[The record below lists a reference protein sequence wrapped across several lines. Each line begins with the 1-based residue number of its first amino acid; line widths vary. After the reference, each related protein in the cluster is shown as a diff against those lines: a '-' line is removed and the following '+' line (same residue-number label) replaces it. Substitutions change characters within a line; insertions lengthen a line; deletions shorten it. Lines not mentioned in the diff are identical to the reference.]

1 MAGQFRRRRRRNRTT
16 PGAAPAGLL
25 RAGYAPGLLSLRGC
39 ALQTSFLRKL
49 LAWRPPTPFY
59 YGWLVLGMA
68 SLSTAAGSSVSQVV
82 LGAIQVH
89 IVEDTGWK
97 ISTLSIAVTAG
108 TWCSGA
114 LAPLAGFLADR
125 YGPRLLVA
133 LGLVVV
139 GSALVALSQTSA
151 LPAFFVAYI
160 IGRAISNP
168 FLIGVVPRTA
178 TVNFF
183 RRRRN
188 ITLAISGMSRPIGG
202 AVNIQIITLI
212 ALSRGWRAAYGYL
225 GIFTLLLAIPV
236 FIIMRRRPEEI
247 GLLPDGARPEPV
259 AAPAAGAMEGQGP
272 GAPAASGRGRGRR
285 GRAAAA
291 DAPEFSWTAGEAMRT
306 RAYWC
311 IAMMAVLAVLASA
324 GVGYILAPYL
334 YEEAGLSRGQ
344 ATRVASLGA
353 ALAVTTLG
361 WGMLAD
367 KLGPRACII
376 LTISG
381 AVLSQLY
388 LITVVDSAFTAY
400 IFAIAWGVF
409 SNTVGTLEHM
419 LLAQYY
425 GRGSFGAILGWL
437 GPVQTT
443 ALGLA
448 PSFGTL
454 LGEFTDSYTVVFVVL
469 MALYALAG
477 LMVFLASPPRRPP
490 RADRAEAAWSGV

>member
-1 MAGQFRRRRRRNRTT
+1 MPRRGILLKT
-16 PGAAPAGLL
+16 PVSKTPVVWG
-25 RAGYAPGLLSLRGC
+25 RI
-39 ALQTSFLRKL
+39 

-82 LGAIQVH
+82 LGAIQVY

-97 ISTLSIAVTAG
+97 ISTLSLAVSAG

-125 YGPRLLVA
+125 YGPRLLVT
-133 LGLVVV
+133 LGLIIV
-139 GSALVALSQTSA
+139 GAALIALSQTSA
-151 LPAFFVAYI
+151 LPTFFVAYI

-202 AVNIQIITLI
+202 AVNIQVISLI
-212 ALSRGWRAAYGYL
+212 AVSQGWRGAYGYL
-225 GIFTLLLAIPV
+225 GVFTLLLAAPV
-236 FIIMRRRPEEI
+236 FLVMRRRPEEI
-247 GLLPDGARPEPV
+247 GLLPDGARP
-259 AAPAAGAMEGQGP
+259 AASDSDAGAGGPAAG
-272 GAPAASGRGRGRR
+272 GRR
-285 GRAAAA
+285 RAGRRATGGE
-291 DAPEFSWTAGEAMRT
+291 APEFSWTVREAMRT

-311 IAMMAVLAVLASA
+311 IAIMAVLAVLASA

-334 YEEAGLSRGQ
+334 YEEAGLSREQ

-353 ALAVTTLG
+353 VLAITTLG
-361 WGMLAD
+361 WGFLAD
-367 KLGPRACII
+367 RLGPRACII
-376 LTISG
+376 LTIAG
-381 AVLSQLY
+381 AVLAQLY
-388 LITVVDSAFTAY
+388 LITVVNSAFTAY

-419 LLAQYY
+419 MLAQYY

-454 LGEFTDSYTVVFVVL
+454 LGEVTDSYTVVFIVL
-469 MALYALAG
+469 MVLYALAG

-490 RADRAEAAWSGV
+490 RAARIAAGEGAARGV

>member
-25 RAGYAPGLLSLRGC
+25 RADYGPGLLSLRGC

-247 GLLPDGARPEPV
+247 GLLPDGARPAPAPV
-259 AAPAAGAMEGQGP
+259 AAPAAGATEGQSP
-272 GAPAASGRGRGRR
+272 AAASGRGRGRR

-291 DAPEFSWTAGEAMRT
+291 DAPEFSWTAGR
-306 RAYWC
+306 RC
-311 IAMMAVLAVLASA
+311 
-324 GVGYILAPYL
+324 
-334 YEEAGLSRGQ
+334 
-344 ATRVASLGA
+344 
-353 ALAVTTLG
+353 
-361 WGMLAD
+361 
-367 KLGPRACII
+367 
-376 LTISG
+376 
-381 AVLSQLY
+381 
-388 LITVVDSAFTAY
+388 
-400 IFAIAWGVF
+400 
-409 SNTVGTLEHM
+409 
-419 LLAQYY
+419 
-425 GRGSFGAILGWL
+425 GRGHTGA
-437 GPVQTT
+437 
-443 ALGLA
+443 
-448 PSFGTL
+448 S
-454 LGEFTDSYTVVFVVL
+454 
-469 MALYALAG
+469 
-477 LMVFLASPPRRPP
+477 R
-490 RADRAEAAWSGV
+490 

>member
-1 MAGQFRRRRRRNRTT
+1 MPRPHSNQPGIPCGKHPIPPLAVLAPRHPLNASQNASQSQF
-16 PGAAPAGLL
+16 
-25 RAGYAPGLLSLRGC
+25 
-39 ALQTSFLRKL
+39 RKL
-49 LAWRPPTPFY
+49 LDWRPPTPFF

-82 LGAIQVH
+82 LGAIQVY
-89 IVEDTGWK
+89 IIADTDWD
-97 ISTLSIAVTAG
+97 IRTLSLAVTAG

-114 LAPLAGFLADR
+114 LAPLAGYLADR
-125 YGPRLLVA
+125 YGPRVLVTGGLL
-133 LGLVVV
+133 VV
-139 GSALVALSQTSA
+139 GSALIALSQTNA
-151 LPAFFVAYI
+151 LLTFFAAYI
-160 IGRAISNP
+160 VGRAISNP

-188 ITLAISGMSRPIGG
+188 VTLAISGMSRPIGG
-202 AVNIQIITLI
+202 AVNIQIISLI
-212 ALSRGWRAAYGYL
+212 ALTRGWRAAYGYL

-247 GLLPDGARPEPV
+247 GLLPDGARPVNPDAVTQNPAPTV
-259 AAPAAGAMEGQGP
+259 AATGA
-272 GAPAASGRGRGRR
+272 SRRRR
-285 GRAAAA
+285 GSRPAPGET
-291 DAPEFSWTAGEAMRT
+291 PEFSWTVREAMRT

-311 IAMMAVLAVLASA
+311 IALMAVLAVLASA

-334 YEEAGLSRGQ
+334 HRETGLLPGQ
-344 ATRVASLGA
+344 ATRITSLAA

-361 WGMLAD
+361 WGFLAD
-367 KLGPRACII
+367 RLGPRACII
-376 LTISG
+376 LTITG
-381 AVLSQLY
+381 AVLSLLY
-388 LITVVDSAFTAY
+388 LITVVNSALTAY
-400 IFAIAWGVF
+400 LFAIAWGVF

-454 LGEFTDSYTVVFVVL
+454 LGAATDSYAIVFGVL

-477 LMVFLASPPRRPP
+477 LMVFLARPP
-490 RADRAEAAWSGV
+490 RLPPRARQAGAAAAASSGV

>member
-1 MAGQFRRRRRRNRTT
+1 
-16 PGAAPAGLL
+16 
-25 RAGYAPGLLSLRGC
+25 
-39 ALQTSFLRKL
+39 
-49 LAWRPPTPFY
+49 
-59 YGWLVLGMA
+59 MA

-82 LGAIQVH
+82 LGAIQVY
-89 IVEDTGWK
+89 IVADTGWS
-97 ISTLSIAVTAG
+97 ISTLSLAVTAG

-114 LAPLAGFLADR
+114 LAPLAGYLADR
-125 YGPRLLVA
+125 YGPRVLVTCGLLVVGCA
-133 LGLVVV
+133 LI
-139 GSALVALSQTSA
+139 ALSQTDS
-151 LPAFFVAYI
+151 LLTFFAAYI
-160 IGRAISNP
+160 VGRAISNP

-188 ITLAISGMSRPIGG
+188 VTLAISGMSRPIGG
-202 AVNIQIITLI
+202 AVNIQIISLI

-247 GLLPDGARPEPV
+247 GLLPDGARPVNPD
-259 AAPAAGAMEGQGP
+259 APSSNPAAAGAT
-272 GAPAASGRGRGRR
+272 RRR
-285 GRAAAA
+285 GARPAVSET
-291 DAPEFSWTAGEAMRT
+291 PEFSWTVREAMRT

-311 IAMMAVLAVLASA
+311 IALMAVLAVLASA

-334 YEEAGLSRGQ
+334 YEEAGLSRAQ
-344 ATRVASLGA
+344 STRVTSLAA
-353 ALAVTTLG
+353 ALAVTALG
-361 WGMLAD
+361 WGFLAD
-367 KLGPRACII
+367 RLGPRTCII

-388 LITVVDSAFTAY
+388 LITAVSSALTAY
-400 IFAIAWGVF
+400 LFAIAWGVF

-454 LGEFTDSYTVVFVVL
+454 LGVYTDSYTVVFTVL

-477 LMVFLASPPRRPP
+477 LMVFLASPPRLPP
-490 RADRAEAAWSGV
+490 RLRRQSESAAAAPSGL

>member
-1 MAGQFRRRRRRNRTT
+1 MPSHHFLILILIPHPPNRRCQRRGIPLNAS
-16 PGAAPAGLL
+16 P
-25 RAGYAPGLLSLRGC
+25 RA
-39 ALQTSFLRKL
+39 RKL
-49 LAWRPPTPFY
+49 LDWRPSTPFF

-82 LGAIQVH
+82 LGAIQVY
-89 IVEDTGWK
+89 IIADTGWDVR
-97 ISTLSIAVTAG
+97 TLSIAVTAG

-114 LAPLAGFLADR
+114 LAPLAGYLADR
-125 YGPRLLVA
+125 YGPRVLVTGGLL
-133 LGLVVV
+133 VV
-139 GSALVALSQTSA
+139 GSALIALSQTNS
-151 LPAFFVAYI
+151 LLTFFAAYI
-160 IGRAISNP
+160 VGRAISNP

-188 ITLAISGMSRPIGG
+188 VTLAISGMSRPIGG
-202 AVNIQIITLI
+202 AVNIQVISLI
-212 ALSRGWRAAYGYL
+212 ALSHGWRAAYGYL

-247 GLLPDGARPEPV
+247 GLLPDGARPVNPDV
-259 AAPAAGAMEGQGP
+259 TASNPASSATTTGSTGAVRRRAGRTTAGAGDL
-272 GAPAASGRGRGRR
+272 A
-285 GRAAAA
+285 
-291 DAPEFSWTAGEAMRT
+291 EFSWTVREAMRT

-311 IAMMAVLAVLASA
+311 IALMAVLAVLASA

-334 YEEAGLSRGQ
+334 HDDAQLSAGQ
-344 ATRVASLGA
+344 ATRITSLAA

-361 WGMLAD
+361 WGFLAD
-367 KLGPRACII
+367 RLGPRTCII

-381 AVLSQLY
+381 AVLSLLY
-388 LITVVDSAFTAY
+388 LITVVNSALTAY
-400 IFAIAWGVF
+400 LFAIAWGVF

-454 LGEFTDSYTVVFVVL
+454 LGAATDSYAIVFGVL

-477 LMVFLASPPRRPP
+477 LMVFLASPPRLPP
-490 RADRAEAAWSGV
+490 RARQTAAVAAASP

>member
-1 MAGQFRRRRRRNRTT
+1 MNASRF
-16 PGAAPAGLL
+16 
-25 RAGYAPGLLSLRGC
+25 
-39 ALQTSFLRKL
+39 RKL
-49 LAWRPPTPFY
+49 LDWRPPTPFF

-82 LGAIQVH
+82 LGAIQVY

-97 ISTLSIAVTAG
+97 ISTLSLAVTAG

-114 LAPLAGFLADR
+114 LAPLAGYLADR
-125 YGPRLLVA
+125 YGPRILVTCGLL
-133 LGLVVV
+133 VV
-139 GSALVALSQTSA
+139 GSALIALSQTDS
-151 LPAFFVAYI
+151 LLTFFAAYI
-160 IGRAISNP
+160 VGRAISNP

-188 ITLAISGMSRPIGG
+188 VTLAISGMSRPIGG
-202 AVNIQIITLI
+202 AVNIQIISLI

-247 GLLPDGARPEPV
+247 GLLPDGARPVNPDSP
-259 AAPAAGAMEGQGP
+259 ASNPAATG
-272 GAPAASGRGRGRR
+272 SVRRR
-285 GRAAAA
+285 GGRPGSA
-291 DAPEFSWTAGEAMRT
+291 ETLELSWTVREAMRT

-311 IAMMAVLAVLASA
+311 IALMAVLAVLASA
-324 GVGYILAPYL
+324 GVGYILTPYL
-334 YEEAGLSRGQ
+334 RNEANLSLGE
-344 ATRVASLGA
+344 ATRVASLA
-353 ALAVTTLG
+353 SALAVTTLG
-361 WGMLAD
+361 WGFLAD
-367 KLGPRACII
+367 RLGPRACII
-376 LTISG
+376 LTITG

-388 LITVVDSAFTAY
+388 LIIAVNSALTAY
-400 IFAIAWGVF
+400 LFAIAWGVF

-448 PSFGTL
+448 PAFSTL
-454 LGEFTDSYTVVFVVL
+454 LGEYTDNYSVVFIVL

-477 LMVFLASPPRRPP
+477 LMVFLASPPRLPP
-490 RADRAEAAWSGV
+490 RLRQSEPAAAAPSGV

>member
-1 MAGQFRRRRRRNRTT
+1 
-16 PGAAPAGLL
+16 
-25 RAGYAPGLLSLRGC
+25 
-39 ALQTSFLRKL
+39 
-49 LAWRPPTPFY
+49 
-59 YGWLVLGMA
+59 MA

-82 LGAIQVH
+82 LGAIQVY
-89 IVEDTGWK
+89 ILADTGWD
-97 ISTLSIAVTAG
+97 IRTLSLAVTAG

-114 LAPLAGFLADR
+114 LAPLAGYLADR
-125 YGPRLLVA
+125 YGPRALVTGGLL
-133 LGLVVV
+133 VV
-139 GSALVALSQTSA
+139 GSALIALSQTNA
-151 LPAFFVAYI
+151 LLTFFAAYI
-160 IGRAISNP
+160 VGRAISNP

-188 ITLAISGMSRPIGG
+188 VTLAISGMSRPIGG
-202 AVNIQIITLI
+202 AVNIQIISLI
-212 ALSRGWRAAYGYL
+212 ALTRGWRAAYGYL

-247 GLLPDGARPEPV
+247 GLLPDGARPVNPD
-259 AAPAAGAMEGQGP
+259 ALTQNPAPSA
-272 GAPAASGRGRGRR
+272 AASGGGGRR
-285 GRAAAA
+285 RGNRPSNAPGEP
-291 DAPEFSWTAGEAMRT
+291 PEFSWTVREAMRT

-311 IAMMAVLAVLASA
+311 IALMAVLAVLASA

-334 YEEAGLSRGQ
+334 YEETGLSPGQ
-344 ATRVASLGA
+344 ATRITSLAA

-361 WGMLAD
+361 WGFLAD
-367 KLGPRACII
+367 RLGPRTCII
-376 LTISG
+376 LTITG
-381 AVLSQLY
+381 AVLSLLY
-388 LITVVDSAFTAY
+388 LITVVNSALTAY
-400 IFAIAWGVF
+400 LFAIAWGVF

-454 LGEFTDSYTVVFVVL
+454 LGAATDSYAIVFGVL

-477 LMVFLASPPRRPP
+477 LMVFLSSPPRLPP
-490 RADRAEAAWSGV
+490 RARQAGAAVAASSGV

>member
-1 MAGQFRRRRRRNRTT
+1 MNASRF
-16 PGAAPAGLL
+16 
-25 RAGYAPGLLSLRGC
+25 
-39 ALQTSFLRKL
+39 RKL
-49 LAWRPPTPFY
+49 LDWRPPTPFF

-82 LGAIQVH
+82 LGAIQVY
-89 IVEDTGWK
+89 IVADTGWK
-97 ISTLSIAVTAG
+97 ISTLSLAVTAG

-114 LAPLAGFLADR
+114 LAPLAGYLADR
-125 YGPRLLVA
+125 YGPRLLVTCG
-133 LGLVVV
+133 LLVV
-139 GSALVALSQTSA
+139 GCALIALSQTDS
-151 LPAFFVAYI
+151 LLTFFAAYI
-160 IGRAISNP
+160 VGRAISNP

-188 ITLAISGMSRPIGG
+188 VTLAISGMSRPIGG
-202 AVNIQIITLI
+202 AVNIQIISLI

-247 GLLPDGARPEPV
+247 GLLPDGARPVNPD
-259 AAPAAGAMEGQGP
+259 A
-272 GAPAASGRGRGRR
+272 AASNPAVAGGAVRRRG
-285 GRAAAA
+285 GRAAGGSET
-291 DAPEFSWTAGEAMRT
+291 PEFSWTVREAMRT

-311 IAMMAVLAVLASA
+311 IALMAVLAVLASA

-334 YEEAGLSRGQ
+334 HEEAGLSREQ
-344 ATRVASLGA
+344 ATRVTSLA
-353 ALAVTTLG
+353 AGLAVTTLG
-361 WGMLAD
+361 WGFLAD
-367 KLGPRACII
+367 RLGPRTCII
-376 LTISG
+376 LTITG

-388 LITVVDSAFTAY
+388 LVTAVNSALTAY
-400 IFAIAWGVF
+400 LFAIAWGVF

-448 PSFGTL
+448 PAFSTL
-454 LGEFTDSYTVVFVVL
+454 LGEYTDNYAVVFIVL
-469 MALYALAG
+469 MALYAMAG
-477 LMVFLASPPRRPP
+477 LMVFLASPPRLPP
-490 RADRAEAAWSGV
+490 RLRRLSESAGAAATPSGV